1 MSQTLLPIAGARFTW
16 SKLWSILRQSP
27 RRLTVILLLFV
38 ASSLTVITTP
48 IVIGKVID
56 RAYAG
61 ELTAFPWFALGVIA
75 LAVIAD
81 ALLERTWNFQSQILG
96 TRLNQELSIKSMDAA
111 LSLNAQTIEDAGS
124 GDLLT
129 RVTTDIDAVRQ
140 SVTDGIPRITLVVVY
155 LGVTTVTLFTL
166 SPVIG
171 LVIIPMLIAM
181 WFLLKTFL
189 PKIAAKVITKTQR
202 TSELT
207 TAVTEN
213 VRGLQTIKEL
223 DIHQERHQVFT
234 AKNHN
239 VYEVQQNLVTLR
251 STLWGLDSLSSY
263 TPLLLTLIWGSYAVT
278 HSWTSWGAVSSAA
291 ILVFSL
297 RRYTDEFSFWL
308 DRLRESTIT
317 MGRIFGIIELAEH
330 QKTQREKDQHAI
342 KNTATPDGAAET
354 NTTDTLINVHNV
366 SFGYTPENPIMHHIN
381 FTMKPGESVALI
393 GRSGSGK
400 TTLARLISG
409 SLTANT
415 GIITI
420 MGQPIGHGTFPTE
433 PAPDGRPKLLI
444 CTQEAHQFVG
454 TVADNMTV
462 AKPNATEN
470 DINQALHA
478 VNATWTNQLP
488 QGIHTLIGKD
498 QHELTR
504 DQVQQLA
511 LARIVLANPHA
522 VILDESTTQLE
533 LTDATTS
540 LSAVFDNRAVLIISH
555 DARIAA
561 LADRFVHLHDGRIV
575 EDTPERLAE
584 SAS

>member
-1 MSQTLLPIAGARFTW
+1 MSQTLLPIASARFTW

-27 RRLTVILLLFV
+27 RRLTLILVLFV

-61 ELTAFPWFALGVIA
+61 ELAAFPWIALGVIT

-96 TRLNQELSIKSMDAA
+96 TRLNQELSVQSMEAA

-189 PKIAAKVITKTQR
+189 PKIAEKVITKTQR

-239 VYEVQQNLVTLR
+239 VYQQQQNLVTLR

-278 HSWTSWGAVSSAA
+278 QSWTSRGAVSSAA

-330 QKTQREKDQHAI
+330 QK
-342 KNTATPDGAAET
+342 
-354 NTTDTLINVHNV
+354 
-366 SFGYTPENPIMHHIN
+366 
-381 FTMKPGESVALI
+381 
-393 GRSGSGK
+393 
-400 TTLARLISG
+400 
-409 SLTANT
+409 
-415 GIITI
+415 
-420 MGQPIGHGTFPTE
+420 
-433 PAPDGRPKLLI
+433 
-444 CTQEAHQFVG
+444 
-454 TVADNMTV
+454 
-462 AKPNATEN
+462 
-470 DINQALHA
+470 
-478 VNATWTNQLP
+478 
-488 QGIHTLIGKD
+488 
-498 QHELTR
+498 
-504 DQVQQLA
+504 
-511 LARIVLANPHA
+511 
-522 VILDESTTQLE
+522 
-533 LTDATTS
+533 
-540 LSAVFDNRAVLIISH
+540 
-555 DARIAA
+555 
-561 LADRFVHLHDGRIV
+561 
-575 EDTPERLAE
+575 
-584 SAS
+584 